1 MPKYSKGE
9 KNSWIKR
16 NPLFSQILYSQTVL
30 YLVFVGA
37 LANLYI
43 LVSAQ
48 DWVHTA
54 IFILSGYLTSFFS
67 KNMIV
72 IMCVAIAVTAIL
84 KMGDPVDL
92 RREGFTDDVEEST
105 TTTTTVIQEGDE
117 KDPTDSI
124 TYLEETDSPKKKK
137 VPSPKDAKSPKDTVA
152 KSFNDIKKSYT
163 DKIQAATEKINNANE
178 IDNDMK
184 DNLKGLLDTQLKLLT
199 GISEIQPLFE
209 KTIDTMDFI
218 KNKVASAVPP
228 NAEK

>member
-1 MPKYSKGE
+1 MLKYSKGE

-16 NPLFSQILYSQTVL
+16 NPLFRQILYSQTVL
-30 YLVFVGA
+30 YLLFVGA
-37 LANLYI
+37 LTNLYI
-43 LVSAQ
+43 LISAQ

-67 KNMIV
+67 RNMIV

-84 KMGDPVDL
+84 KMGDPVDI

-105 TTTTTVIQEGDE
+105 TTTTTTVVQEGDE
-117 KDPTDSI
+117 KDPADSI

-137 VPSPKDAKSPKDTVA
+137 VPSSKDTVA
-152 KSFNDIKKSYT
+152 KSFHDIKKSYT

-178 IDNDMK
+178 IDNEMK
-184 DNLKGLLDTQLKLLT
+184 ANLKGLLDTQLKLLT